1 LKLDKLF
8 EGVSLIGDYSDKIKD
23 QILAQGEVLA
33 AKLLVFLLNEKA
45 FLKLADTRDLIVTDS
60 NFGDAQPLDAVSKK
74 NTIQVFKENKDSV
87 LVFTGFIG
95 SNTKQET
102 TTLGRNGSNYTSL
115 IANYINAEELQNF
128 THVDG
133 IYTANPELVLMLKN

>member
-1 LKLDKLF
+1 MLF
-8 EGVSLIGDYSDKIKD
+8 QKEYYS
-23 QILAQGEVLA
+23 
-33 AKLLVFLLNEKA
+33 N
-45 FLKLADTRDLIVTDS
+45 
-60 NFGDAQPLDAVSKK
+60 
-74 NTIQVFKENKDSV
+74 FKENKDSV

-128 THVDG
+128 TR
-133 IYTANPELVLMLKN
+133 